1 MPFKEPIPG
10 VKTMVSTSSES
21 VEDRLDRISNLAEQG
36 GGASKIEEQ
45 HKKGKKTARER
56 LHMLLDPESFVEID
70 KLVVSR
76 SEDHG
81 SSSKY
86 YSEGVVTGYGT
97 VDGRTVFVFAHDFTV
112 QGGSLGEMVGKK
124 INKVM
129 DLAMKAGA
137 PFIGLNDSGGAR
149 IQEGVESLSA
159 YSDIFFRNT
168 LASGVIPQISAILGP
183 CAGGAVYS
191 PAMTDFV
198 VMVDKTSKMFV
209 TGPDIV
215 KAALGEDTTF
225 EQLGGAWVHA
235 TKSGVAH
242 FVSSSEDE
250 CFDTI
255 RKLLSFLPSNNSE
268 SPPKAE
274 TSDNVERVDNSL
286 DGIIPHDANKPYDM
300 KRIVATILDYQDF
313 FEVHPHWAQNIIVGF
328 GRLDGGTVGV
338 VANQPLYLAGAL
350 DIDSSNKAARFIRFC
365 DAFNVPVV
373 TFVDVP
379 GYMPGVEQETGGLI
393 RHGSKLLFAYCEAT
407 VPKITV
413 VVRKAYG
420 GAYCA
425 MGSKNS
431 RADLNFAWPSAEFAV
446 MGPDG
451 AAKILYR
458 KEFEKNPDEATRK
471 MLVKDYAVMHSNP
484 FLAAERGIID
494 AVIKPKDTRKE
505 LIKALRMLASKNE
518 SRPAKKH
525 GNIQL

>member
-1 MPFKEPIPG
+1 MSIENG
-10 VKTMVSTSSES
+10 RTTTKTMITAPPDSIS
-21 VEDRLDRISNLAEQG
+21 DRLERVSEQAELG
-36 GGASKIEEQ
+36 GGKSRVDEQ
-45 HKKGKKTARER
+45 HRKGKGTARER
-56 LHMLLDPESFVEID
+56 ILMLLDPESFVEID
-70 KLVVSR
+70 RLVVSR
-76 SEDHG
+76 SEGQNPG
-81 SSSKY
+81 SKL
-86 YSEGVVTGYGT
+86 YSEAVVGGYGN

-112 QGGSLGEMVGKK
+112 HGGSLGEMVGKK
-124 INKVM
+124 INKIM

-137 PFIGLNDSGGAR
+137 PIIGLNDSGGAR
-149 IQEGVESLSA
+149 IQEGVQSLAA

-235 TKSGVAH
+235 AKSGVAH
-242 FVSSSEDE
+242 FVASSEEE

-255 RKLLSFLPSNNSE
+255 RKLLSFLPSSNNE
-268 SPPKAE
+268 QPPRAE
-274 TSDNVERVDNSL
+274 TSEDGGRLDHSLDNV
-286 DGIIPHDANKPYDM
+286 IPHDSSKSYDM
-300 KRIVATILDYQDF
+300 KKIIISIVDNQDF
-313 FEVHPHWAQNIIVGF
+313 FEIHPHWAQNIIVGF
-328 GRLDGGTVGV
+328 ARIDGGSVGI
-338 VANQPLYLAGAL
+338 VANQPLFLAGAL

-365 DAFNVPVV
+365 DAFNIPIV
-373 TFVDVP
+373 TLVDVP
-379 GYMPGVEQETGGLI
+379 GYMPGVDQETGGLI

-407 VPKITV
+407 VPKITI

-431 RADLNFAWPSAEFAV
+431 KADLNLAWPTAEFAV
-446 MGPDG
+446 MGPEG
-451 AAKILYR
+451 AAKILYKR
-458 KEFEKNPDEATRK
+458 EFEKNPDADTKR
-471 MLVKDYAVMHSNP
+471 MLVKDYALKHSTP
-484 FLAAERGIID
+484 FLAAERGLVD
-494 AVIKPKDTRKE
+494 AIIKPRETRRE
-505 LIKALRMLASKNE
+505 LMSALAMLANKSE
-518 SRPAKKH
+518 TRPAKKH

>member
-1 MPFKEPIPG
+1 MITAP
-10 VKTMVSTSSES
+10 SES
-21 VEDRLDRISNLAEQG
+21 VVDRLERISKLAEQG
-36 GGASKIEEQ
+36 GGLSKIEDQ

-56 LHMLLDPESFVEID
+56 IRLLLDPESFVEID
-70 KLVVSR
+70 RLVVSR
-76 SEDHG
+76 SEDQ
-81 SSSKY
+81 SSKQ
-86 YSEGVVTGYGT
+86 YSEGVVTGYGKI
-97 VDGRTVFVFAHDFTV
+97 DDRTVFVFAHDFTI

-137 PFIGLNDSGGAR
+137 PIIGLNDSGGAR
-149 IQEGVESLSA
+149 IQEGVQSLAA

-198 VMVDKTSKMFV
+198 VMVDRLSKMFV

-215 KAALGEDTTF
+215 KEALGEDTTF

-242 FVSSSEDE
+242 FVTSSEDE

-268 SPPKAE
+268 TPPKAE
-274 TSDNVERVDNSL
+274 TTDDAERMDVSL
-286 DGIIPHDANKPYDM
+286 DGIVPHDSNKSYDM
-300 KRIVATILDYQDF
+300 KKVIATILDYQDF
-313 FEVHPHWAQNIIVGF
+313 FEIHPHWAKNIIVGF
-328 GRLDGGTVGV
+328 GRMDGGTVGI
-338 VANQPLYLAGAL
+338 VANQPMCLAGAL

-365 DAFNVPVV
+365 DAFNIPIV
-373 TFVDVP
+373 TLVDVP
-379 GYMPGVEQETGGLI
+379 GYMPGVDQETGGLI

-413 VVRKAYG
+413 VLRKAYG

-431 RADLNFAWPSAEFAV
+431 KADLNFAWPTAEFAV
-446 MGPDG
+446 MGPEG

-458 KEFEKNPDEATRK
+458 KEFEKNPDEATKK
-471 MLVKDYAVMHSNP
+471 MLVKDYAMKHSNP
-484 FLAAERGIID
+484 FLAAERGLID
-494 AVIKPKDTRKE
+494 SVIKPKETRRE

>member
-1 MPFKEPIPG
+1 MSFETKPG
-10 VKTMVSTSSES
+10 VKTMVPASSETTA
-21 VEDRLDRISNLAEQG
+21 ERLDRINRLAEQG
-36 GGASKIEEQ
+36 GGPSKIEDQ

-56 LHMLLDPESFVEID
+56 IRLLLDPESFVEID
-70 KLVVSR
+70 KLVISR
-76 SEDHG
+76 SEDQN
-81 SSSKY
+81 SSSRY
-86 YSEGVVTGYGT
+86 YCEGVVTGYGT

-124 INKVM
+124 INKIM
-129 DLAMKAGA
+129 DLAMKAGV
-137 PFIGLNDSGGAR
+137 PIIGLNDSGGAR
-149 IQEGVESLSA
+149 IQDGVQSLAA

-168 LASGVIPQISAILGP
+168 VASGVIPQISAILGP

-191 PAMTDFV
+191 PSMTDFV

-255 RKLLSFLPSNNSE
+255 RKLLSFLPANNTE
-268 SPPKAE
+268 SPPRAE
-274 TSDNVERVDNSL
+274 TSDDAERVDSSL

-300 KRIVATILDYQDF
+300 KKVIETIVDYQDF

-328 GRLDGGTVGV
+328 ARIDGGTVGI
-338 VANQPLYLAGAL
+338 VANQPMHLAGSL

-365 DAFNVPVV
+365 DAFNIPIV
-373 TFVDVP
+373 TLVDVP
-379 GYMPGVEQETGGLI
+379 GYMPGVDQETGGLI
-393 RHGSKLLFAYCEAT
+393 KHGSKLLFAYCEAT
-407 VPKITV
+407 VPKITIV
-413 VVRKAYG
+413 TRKAYG

-431 RADLNFAWPSAEFAV
+431 KADLNLAWPTAEFAV
-446 MGPDG
+446 MGPEG

-458 KEFEKNPDEATRK
+458 REFEKNPDEATRK
-471 MLVKDYAVMHSNP
+471 MLVNDYAAKHSNP
-484 FLAAERGIID
+484 FLAAERGLID
-494 AVIKPKDTRKE
+494 AVIKPGETRKE
-505 LIKALRMLASKNE
+505 LIRALRVLANKSE
-518 SRPAKKH
+518 SRPSKKH

>member
-1 MPFKEPIPG
+1 MPLEEKPELKAII
-10 VKTMVSTSSES
+10 TTSES
-21 VEDRLDRISNLAEQG
+21 VEDKLDRINRLAQQG
-36 GGASKIEEQ
+36 GGSEKIESQ
-45 HKKGKKTARER
+45 HRKGKKTARER
-56 LHMLLDPESFVEID
+56 IRMLLDADSFVEID
-70 KLVVSR
+70 RLVLSR
-76 SEDHG
+76 S
-81 SSSKY
+81 
-86 YSEGVVTGYGT
+86 SEEKGIDPAICSEAVVGGYGSI
-97 VDGRTVFVFAHDFTV
+97 DGKTVFVFAHDFTV
-112 QGGSLGEMVGKK
+112 HGGSLGEMVGKK

-129 DLAMKAGA
+129 DLALKAGA
-137 PFIGLNDSGGAR
+137 PIVGLNDSGGAR
-149 IQEGVESLSA
+149 IQEGVQSLAA

-198 VMVDKTSKMFV
+198 VMVEQTSKMFV

-215 KAALGEDTTF
+215 KEALGEETTF

-235 TKSGVAH
+235 SKSGVAH
-242 FVSSSEDE
+242 FVTSSEEE
-250 CFDTI
+250 CIDTI
-255 RKLLSFLPSNNSE
+255 RKLLSFLPSNNNE
-268 SPPKAE
+268 LPPKAE
-274 TSDNVERVDNSL
+274 SSELVEKLDHSL
-286 DGIIPHDANKPYDM
+286 EGIVPHDSNKSYDM
-300 KRIVATILDYQDF
+300 KKIVLSVLDYQDF
-313 FEVHPHWAQNIIVGF
+313 LEVHPHWAKNIVVGF
-328 GRLDGGTVGV
+328 GRIDAGTVGI
-338 VANQPLYLAGAL
+338 VANQPMYLAGAL

-365 DAFNVPVV
+365 DAFNIPIV

-379 GYMPGVEQETGGLI
+379 GYMPGVDQETGGLI

-431 RADLNFAWPSAEFAV
+431 KADLNLAWPTAEFAV

-458 KEFEKNPDEATRK
+458 KEFENSSAEYRK
-471 MLVKDYAVMHSNP
+471 MLVKEYATKHSNP
-484 FLAAERGIID
+484 FLAAECGLVD
-494 AVIKPKDTRKE
+494 AVINPKETRRE
-505 LIKALRMLASKNE
+505 LIRALRMLANKSE
-518 SRPAKKH
+518 SRPSKKH

>member
-1 MPFKEPIPG
+1 MITAPN
-10 VKTMVSTSSES
+10 ES
-21 VEDRLDRISNLAEQG
+21 VAERLERITNLAEQG
-36 GGASKIEEQ
+36 GGVVKIEEQ
-45 HKKGKKTARER
+45 HRKGKKTARER
-56 LHMLLDPESFVEID
+56 LRMLLDPDSFVEID

-76 SEDHG
+76 SEDAG
-81 SSSKY
+81 SKY

-124 INKVM
+124 INKIM
-129 DLAMKAGA
+129 DLALKAGA
-137 PFIGLNDSGGAR
+137 PIIGLNDSGGAR
-149 IQEGVESLSA
+149 IQEGVQSLSA
-159 YSDIFFRNT
+159 YSDIFFRNAI
-168 LASGVIPQISAILGP
+168 ASGVVPQISAILGP

-191 PAMTDFV
+191 PTMTDFV
-198 VMVDKTSKMFV
+198 LMVEKTSKMFV

-215 KAALGEDTTF
+215 KEALGEETTF
-225 EQLGGAWVHA
+225 EDLGGAWVHA

-242 FVSSSEDE
+242 FVTSSEDE

-255 RKLLSFLPSNNSE
+255 RKLLSFLPANNSE
-268 SPPKAE
+268 VPPKAE
-274 TSDNVERVDNSL
+274 TTDNIERIDPSL
-286 DGIIPHDANKPYDM
+286 DDVVPRDSNKPYDM
-300 KRIVATILDYQDF
+300 KRVVTTVLDYQDF
-313 FEVHPHWAQNIIVGF
+313 FEVHPHWAKNIIVGF
-328 GRLDGGTVGV
+328 GRLDGGTVGI
-338 VANQPLYLAGAL
+338 VANQPLHLAGSL

-365 DAFNVPVV
+365 DAFNIPII

-379 GYMPGVEQETGGLI
+379 GYMPGMEQETGGLI
-393 RHGSKLLFAYCEAT
+393 RHGSKLLYAYCEAT
-407 VPKITV
+407 VPKITT

-425 MGSKNS
+425 MGSKNT

-458 KEFEKNPDEATRK
+458 KELDKSPDAATRK
-471 MLVKDYAVMHSNP
+471 MIVKDYALKHSNP

-494 AVIKPKDTRKE
+494 AVIKPRETRKE
-505 LIKALRMLASKNE
+505 LIRSLRMLSSKHE
-518 SRPAKKH
+518 SRPTRKH

>member
-1 MPFKEPIPG
+1 M
-10 VKTMVSTSSES
+10 KTMITAPNES
-21 VEDRLDRISNLAEQG
+21 ATDRLDRISKLAEQG
-36 GGASKIEEQ
+36 GGLAKIEDQ
-45 HKKGKKTARER
+45 HRKGKKTARER
-56 LHMLLDPESFVEID
+56 LRMLLDPDSFVEID

-76 SEDHG
+76 SEDASAG
-81 SSSKY
+81 SKY

-97 VDGRTVFVFAHDFTV
+97 IDGRTVFAFAHDFTV

-124 INKVM
+124 INKIM
-129 DLAMKAGA
+129 DLALKAGV
-137 PFIGLNDSGGAR
+137 PIIGLNDSGGAR
-149 IQEGVESLSA
+149 IQEGVQSLSA

-168 LASGVIPQISAILGP
+168 ISSGVIPQISAILGP

-198 VMVDKTSKMFV
+198 VMVEKTSKMFV

-215 KAALGEDTTF
+215 KAALGEETTY
-225 EQLGGAWVHA
+225 EDLGGAWVHA

-242 FVSSSEDE
+242 FVTSSEDE

-268 SPPKAE
+268 TPPKSE
-274 TSDNVERVDNSL
+274 TSDNIERVDYSL
-286 DGIIPHDANKPYDM
+286 DEIVPQDANKAYDM
-300 KRIVATILDYQDF
+300 KRIITTILDYQDF

-328 GRLDGGTVGV
+328 GRLDGGTVGI
-338 VANQPLYLAGAL
+338 VANQPIYLAGAL

-365 DAFNVPVV
+365 DAFNIPIT

-379 GYMPGVEQETGGLI
+379 GYMPGMDQETGGLI
-393 RHGSKLLFAYCEAT
+393 RHGSKLLYAYCEAT
-407 VPKITV
+407 VPKITT

-431 RADLNFAWPSAEFAV
+431 RADLNFAWPTAEFAV

-451 AAKILYR
+451 AAKILYK
-458 KEFEKNPDEATRK
+458 KEFEKNPNEATRK
-471 MLVKDYAVMHSNP
+471 MLVKDYAVKHSNP

-494 AVIKPKDTRKE
+494 AVIKPRDTRKE
-505 LIKALRMLASKNE
+505 LIRALRMLANKNE
-518 SRPAKKH
+518 NRPTRKH